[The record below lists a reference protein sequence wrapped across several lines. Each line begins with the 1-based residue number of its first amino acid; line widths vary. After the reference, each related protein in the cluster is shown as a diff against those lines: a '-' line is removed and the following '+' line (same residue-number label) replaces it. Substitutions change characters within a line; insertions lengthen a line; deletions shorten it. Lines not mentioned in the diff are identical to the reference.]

1 MLSALAARACCARCL
16 LATDFNEA
24 PGDTEGVT
32 PAPSRM
38 DDWLSDQREAFE
50 ALVGCSIDAWRGVEI
65 ALRENTPT
73 GPRFEDPEIACLQ
86 LRRLDATVRLDEHRT
101 IDTYQDGDEW
111 GLRITETR
119 TPAGQ
124 CDGIYRERVLD
135 LPLGI
140 VDAAEVRFDEG
151 TLAEVTLTIVGA
163 PLLFVAAEFYE
174 NNDGTLHLNRCD
186 ESVLVFTNLADAAAL
201 TWIPARHV

>member
-1 MLSALAARACCARCL
+1 MGPADNGDSDSGWAVRRHLSRAR
-16 LATDFNEA
+16 
-24 PGDTEGVT
+24 
-32 PAPSRM
+32 
-38 DDWLSDQREAFE
+38 
-50 ALVGCSIDAWRGVEI
+50 
-65 ALRENTPT
+65 
-73 GPRFEDPEIACLQ
+73 
-86 LRRLDATVRLDEHRT
+86 
-101 IDTYQDGDEW
+101 
-111 GLRITETR
+111 
-119 TPAGQ
+119 
-124 CDGIYRERVLD
+124 LD